1 MSILELWVVCLFA
14 SCIESRWLLA
24 CLLHKGIW
32 VCIHGTFHTINAVS
46 AASATNNSGHIH
58 LVCHGSLAMPKHFW
72 KTSMTRGKLGLS

>member
-1 MSILELWVVCLFA
+1 MSILGFWAVCLFA
-14 SCIESRWLLA
+14 AWIGDGCLLA
-24 CLLHKGIW
+24 AQRDM

-72 KTSMTRGKLGLS
+72 KTSMTREKLGLS